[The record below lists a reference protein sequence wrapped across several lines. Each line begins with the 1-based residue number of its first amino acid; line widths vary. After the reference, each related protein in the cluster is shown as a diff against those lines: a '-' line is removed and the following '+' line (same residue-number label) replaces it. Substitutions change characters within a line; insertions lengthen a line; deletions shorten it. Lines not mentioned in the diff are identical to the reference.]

1 MTALDKHIISA
12 DATVL
17 DALDRLNRLSGSS
30 MTLFVTAEDG
40 RLAGTLTDGDVRRAL
55 LRGVSLD
62 APVSHAVNRNFKWL
76 GADAPADARVGE
88 LRRMRRGGI
97 DMVPV
102 VDAAGCVTEIID
114 LRVTNTRLPL
124 RALLMAG
131 GKGERLRPL
140 TLDCPKPLL
149 QIEGKAIIDYNV
161 EALAACGIDDITVAT
176 GYLAEKI
183 YSHFEEAVAGVRVK
197 CVRETHPLG
206 TIGAATMLPRKT
218 SGATLVMNSDLITTI
233 SFEELYLRHCETGAD
248 ITVAVIP
255 YQVAVPF
262 AILNFDGDRV
272 VGLEEKPS
280 YSYYANAGIYIINNT
295 VLDSLAP
302 DTRTDATDLIE
313 ATIARGGRVAHYPI
327 KGLWIDVGSPVDF
340 RHAAELLQ
348 HHKTL
353 SHGRF

>member
-1 MTALDKHIISA
+1 MTHTDKHIITTE
-12 DATVL
+12 ATVL

-30 MTLFVTAEDG
+30 MTLFVTAPDG
-40 RLAGTLTDGDVRRAL
+40 RLIGTLTDGDVRRAL
-55 LRGVSLD
+55 LRGVNTA
-62 APVSHAVNRNFKWL
+62 APVTEAVNRRYKAL
-76 GADAPADARVGE
+76 SASDAPEARVE
-88 LRRMRRGGI
+88 ALRRMRRMGI
-97 DMVPV
+97 FMVPV
-102 VDAAGCVTEIID
+102 VDESGRIAEVID
-114 LRVTNTRLPL
+114 LRLTSTRLPL

-140 TLDCPKPLL
+140 TNTCPKPLL
-149 QIEGKAIIDYNV
+149 TIEGKAIIDYNV

-176 GYLAEKI
+176 GYLSEQL
-183 YSHFEEAVAGVRVK
+183 YDHFSDPVAGVKVK
-197 CVRETHPLG
+197 CVREDRPLG
-206 TIGAATMLPRKT
+206 TIGAAALLPRENT
-218 SGATLVMNSDLITTI
+218 GATLVMNSDLITTI
-233 SFEELYLRHCETGAD
+233 SFEELYLRHTETGAD
-248 ITVAVIP
+248 ITIAVIP

-262 AILNFDGDRV
+262 AILTFEGDRV
-272 VGLEEKPS
+272 TGLEEKPS

-295 VLDSLAP
+295 VLETLAP